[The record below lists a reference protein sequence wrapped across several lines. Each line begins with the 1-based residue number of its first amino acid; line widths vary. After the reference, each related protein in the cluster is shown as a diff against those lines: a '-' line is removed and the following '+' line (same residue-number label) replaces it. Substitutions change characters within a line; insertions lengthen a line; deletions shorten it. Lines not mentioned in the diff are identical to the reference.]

1 MERHKV
7 GGFVRDNHPPHRCSP
22 AEVNAFFYRMSLTAA
37 ALDDNLASPKVQD
50 RSVDCWSRPSRK
62 ETANNAQEGAK
73 WGGLFLDNREAVAE
87 RSAVPRAQ
95 DLPQESACR
104 EPGQQAGASRS
115 QGSAG
120 GTPWRNLTRRGCR
133 NSRGRRPSSRDGRGR
148 DPNHWGGRGR
158 GGLFTLIDRVA
169 SRAKAIGHPRC
180 VASRSQL
187 WGSLE
192 KRSKFGKKL
201 AELQ

>member
-1 MERHKV
+1 
-7 GGFVRDNHPPHRCSP
+7 
-22 AEVNAFFYRMSLTAA
+22 MSLTAA
-37 ALDDNLASPKVQD
+37 ALDDDLASPKVQD

-120 GTPWRNLTRRGCR
+120 GTPWWNLTRRGCG

-158 GGLFTLIDRVA
+158 EGE
-169 SRAKAIGHPRC
+169 SRCIHFD
-180 VASRSQL
+180 RSQRVSCNDNRPSEMR
-187 WGSLE
+187 GFE
-192 KRSKFGKKL
+192 IATMGFTGKK
-201 AELQ
+201 EQIW